1 LPDLPRLNFRD
12 TEKLL
17 LSAGFKLL
25 RTKGSH
31 KIYIKDKK
39 RIILPY
45 HTSKI
50 LHPKIIN
57 QVLKILKEERPI
69 S

>member
-17 LSAGFKLL
+17 LNAGFKLL

-31 KIYIKDKK
+31 KIYLKDKK

-57 QVLKILKEERPI
+57 QVLKMLKEE
-69 S
+69 

>member
-12 TEKLL
+12 AEKLL
-17 LSAGFKLL
+17 LNAGFRLV

-39 RIILPY
+39 RIILPF
-45 HTSKI
+45 HISKI

-57 QVLKILKEERPI
+57 EVLKMIKEE
-69 S
+69 

>member
-12 TEKLL
+12 AEKLL
-17 LSAGFKLL
+17 LNAGFRLV

-39 RIILPY
+39 RIILPF
-45 HTSKI
+45 HISKI
-50 LHPKIIN
+50 LHPKIISE
-57 QVLKILKEERPI
+57 VLKMIKEE
-69 S
+69 